1 MVFLARRTQPLGICL
16 SLFEMFRR
24 LFLSLGRSHWSPCP
38 LPLALYSLPS
48 LALASPSTCRL
59 GEGPEHRLKPP
70 EITMLGGGLSG
81 PCYPRRRPRGP
92 TLSVSWCF
100 YARPKSGLES
110 PAFHPNP
117 PTVHPPGLL
126 PVPPC
131 AGSCGVGRTGIG
143 AASPFTHC
151 PPRASPRGRVGP
163 DVLVRCPYSS
173 SRGFLLFSRWS
184 PLVPK
189 LLLGSSHPAF
199 CNLPESC
206 RSVPVG

>member
-1 MVFLARRTQPLGICL
+1 MVFPARGTRPLGICL
-16 SLFEMFRR
+16 PLFGIFRR
-24 LFLSLGRSHWSPCP
+24 LFLSLGRSHWSQCH
-38 LPLALYSLPS
+38 LPLALSSQPS

-117 PTVHPPGLL
+117 PNLRLAVSNLASVSGCLSGPSSLSLL
-126 PVPPC
+126 
-131 AGSCGVGRTGIG
+131 SL
-143 AASPFTHC
+143 FC
-151 PPRASPRGRVGP
+151 PPRTGGSATSCQLVMCSIAAVAPVAKEVENV
-163 DVLVRCPYSS
+163 VLSS
-173 SRGFLLFSRWS
+173 WQ
-184 PLVPK
+184 LVP
-189 LLLGSSHPAF
+189 HPSF
-199 CNLPESC
+199 QDVSDC
-206 RSVPVG
+206 VGEPLSRC

>member
-1 MVFLARRTQPLGICL
+1 MARGGLPLVFLARRTQPLGICL

-117 PTVHPPGLL
+117 PNLRLAVSNIASVSVHVFGRLSRLSP
-126 PVPPC
+126 
-131 AGSCGVGRTGIG
+131 SCGSFV
-143 AASPFTHC
+143 
-151 PPRASPRGRVGP
+151 
-163 DVLVRCPYSS
+163 
-173 SRGFLLFSRWS
+173 S
-184 PLVPK
+184 PLP
-189 LLLGSSHPAF
+189 GGQP
-199 CNLPESC
+199 
-206 RSVPVG
+206 